1 VTHQANIAAALSAAR
16 ARDGRAYF
24 VGHIECYCEN
34 PDCPAREVEIF
45 FKELDEPLPSRLGCP
60 ACRRQLKLHHVQ
72 TLDEQEQADEADARR
87 SVNAQLW
94 RRAHP
99 DAFAMP
105 LGAFL
110 DDRLPEP
117 GGESA

>member
-1 VTHQANIAAALSAAR
+1 MDERER
-16 ARDGRAYF
+16 ARD
-24 VGHIECYCEN
+24 I
-34 PDCPAREVEIF
+34 
-45 FKELDEPLPSRLGCP
+45 
-60 ACRRQLKLHHVQ
+60 
-72 TLDEQEQADEADARR
+72 DARR

-110 DDRLPEP
+110 DDRLPETP
-117 GGESA
+117 E